1 MSRRQVVRIGFW
13 VVLVVAV
20 ALVIR
25 SIVDDG
31 GGDSSSAGTAPE
43 IVSLEE
49 LRDTASSA
57 GKPIYWAGVQAGTEL
72 ELSRPGQERTYVRYL
87 TGGAEAGAK
96 QSEFLT
102 VGTYAFP
109 GAAAALKELSQK
121 PGGVR
126 GAAPGGAIVYFNRGR
141 PQNVYLAFPG
151 VDVEIEV
158 YNPNPKRALGLV
170 ISGQIVPVG

>member
-1 MSRRQVVRIGFW
+1 MSRRRIVRIGFW
-13 VVLVVAV
+13 VVLAVAA

-25 SIVDDG
+25 SVVD
-31 GGDSSSAGTAPE
+31 GGDSSGDTTAPE
-43 IVSLEE
+43 IVTLEE
-49 LRDTASSA
+49 LRDAASSA
-57 GKPIYWAGVQAGTEL
+57 GKPIYWAGVQTNTEL
-72 ELSRPGQERTYVRYL
+72 ELSRPDQERAYVRYL

-102 VGTYAFP
+102 VGTYGFP

-141 PQNVYLAFPG
+141 PQNVYLAYPG

-158 YNPNPKRALGLV
+158 YDPNPKRALGLV

>member
-1 MSRRQVVRIGFW
+1 MSRRRIVRIGFW
-13 VVLVVAV
+13 VVLAVAA

-25 SIVDDG
+25 SVVD
-31 GGDSSSAGTAPE
+31 GGDSSGDTTAPE
-43 IVSLEE
+43 IVTLEE
-49 LRDTASSA
+49 LRDAASSE

-72 ELSRPGQERTYVRYL
+72 ELSRPDQERTYVRYL

-96 QSEFLT
+96 RSEFLT

-126 GAAPGGAIVYFNRGR
+126 AATAGGGIIYFDRSR
-141 PQNVYLAFPG
+141 PRNVYLAYPA

-158 YNPNPKRALGLV
+158 YDPDPKRALGLV
-170 ISGQIVPVG
+170 ASGQIVPVG